1 MSEQLVRSTALYT
14 GADLKALCERAAE
27 DALERSLASGVVQE
41 VAAADLESALAKS
54 QSTALEWLATA
65 RNYAR
70 YANDGGQYDELVRF
84 LKAVKRW

>member
-1 MSEQLVRSTALYT
+1 M
-14 GADLKALCERAAE
+14 
-27 DALERSLASGVVQE
+27 VQE